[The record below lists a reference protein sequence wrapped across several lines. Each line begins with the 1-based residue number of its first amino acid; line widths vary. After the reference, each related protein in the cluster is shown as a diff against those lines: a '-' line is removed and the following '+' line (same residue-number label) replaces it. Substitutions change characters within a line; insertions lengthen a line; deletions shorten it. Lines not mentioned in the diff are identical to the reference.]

1 MKKLL
6 SICKKELKLYFGS
19 PMALIFVG
27 VYLVLTLFVFFWVD
41 SFFARGIAD
50 VRALFEWMPL
60 LMVLLVAALTMHQWS
75 REEDSGNLQVL
86 LTMPVRLIELVAGK
100 FLSALALVAVALALT
115 LFLPFTVASLGN
127 LDWGPVVGGY
137 LATLLLA
144 SSYIAIG
151 LFLSSRTDNQLVA
164 LIGTVVVCGLFQ
176 AIGSPA
182 ITDLLGASAGDVL
195 RLFGTGSRFES
206 IERGVIDP
214 RDLVYYL
221 SLTVFF
227 LSANILSLESKRW
240 SRGEQLR
247 SRRANGRIGLALV
260 GANLLAFNL
269 LIAPA
274 SAARLDLTQH
284 REYSLSEVTRLLLEG
299 LQEPLL
305 IRGYFSEESHPLLAP
320 LVPRVKDFLREY
332 ELAANNSLELDFVDP
347 LAHPELEREANQI
360 YGIRP
365 TPLQVRD
372 RGGVS
377 LVNVY
382 FDLVIVYGDQTA
394 TLNFADLI
402 EINDSPFGVNVR
414 LRNLEYDLTSNIQR
428 VVYGFQSL
436 EAVLASLDQAANLT
450 LYVTSATLP
459 PSMQEVSRTIE
470 DVAGDIAGGNV
481 DKVAFE
487 IVDLSA
493 PEAAISEGELFER
506 YQIQPVATSFFA
518 VETFFLHL
526 IVESGDSFQVIFPAG
541 ELSQAEIR
549 SAIEAALKRTSSGF
563 LKVIGLW
570 TPPGQGIDQFG
581 RQMPTLQQY
590 AILEDSLNESYEL
603 RRLTLDEGRIPG
615 DVDVLILI
623 APHSMTDAQ
632 RYAIDQYIMRGGSVI
647 AAAGHYRLGIDPIQ
661 GTLKLD
667 VNENGIAEML
677 RGYGINLGE
686 SLVLDRQNAP
696 FPMQVQRDLG
706 DMVVTEVQALDYP
719 FFIDVRPDGLDAES
733 SIVNSLP
740 FVTMNWA
747 SPVQVE
753 ASQAANLRT
762 SDLIWSSASSWESSD
777 SNLQP
782 DLDVYPELGFMI
794 GSEQRSFPL
803 AVLVE
808 GSFESFFLGKAS
820 PFAAEAGDEAA
831 AEGDA
836 AEETAIGLIER
847 SPGNTRLIVLG
858 SSEFINDNV
867 YQISLNFGGDRFAS
881 NLQLFANAIDW
892 LTEDLSLASI
902 RSRGSAARILPP
914 ISEAQQNQWVLV
926 NYAVA
931 LIGLVLIGV
940 FWQMQRRAE
949 EPMALIAPAEGSA
962 DGAGEDSNE
971 GASITE
977 GGA

>member
-1 MKKLL
+1 MKK
-6 SICKKELKLYFGS
+6 IFTIAKKELKLYFGS

-27 VYLVLTLFVFFWVD
+27 VFLVLTLFVFFWVD

-60 LMVLLVAALTMHQWS
+60 LMILLVAALTMHQWS

-127 LDWGPVVGGY
+127 LDWGPVIGGY

-182 ITDLLGASAGDVL
+182 ITDFVGASTGDIL
-195 RLFGTGSRFES
+195 RLFGAGSRFES

-214 RDLVYYL
+214 RDLVYYA

-227 LSANILSLESKRW
+227 LAANILSLESKRW
-240 SRGEQLR
+240 SSGEQLR
-247 SRRANGRIGLALV
+247 SRRLNGRIALALV

-320 LVPRVKDFLREY
+320 LVPRIKDTLREF
-332 ELAANNSLELDFVDP
+332 ELAAKGKLELAFVDP

-365 TPLQVRD
+365 TPLQVND
-372 RGGVS
+372 RGGLS

-382 FDLVIVYGDQTA
+382 FDLLIVYGDQTA
-394 TLNFADLI
+394 TLNFADLV
-402 EINDSPFGVNVR
+402 EIIDSPFGVNVR

-436 EAVLASLDQAANLT
+436 EAVLASLDQPANLS
-450 LYVTSATLP
+450 LYLTSSTLP

-470 DVAGDIAGGNV
+470 AVAEDIAAANPE
-481 DKVAFE
+481 KIAFD

-493 PEAAISEGELFER
+493 PDAGISEGELVER

-526 IVESGDSFQVIFPAG
+526 VVETGDGFQVIFPSG
-541 ELSQAEIR
+541 ELSQAEVR
-549 SAIEAALKRTSSGF
+549 QSIEAALKRRSSGF
-563 LKVIGLW
+563 LKVVGLW

-581 RQMPTLQQY
+581 RQMPNLQQY
-590 AILEDSLNESYEL
+590 AILEDSLRESYEL
-603 RRLTLDEGRIPG
+603 RRLPLDDGKIPG
-615 DVDVLILI
+615 DLDVLILI
-623 APHSMTDAQ
+623 APHSMTDTQ

-647 AAAGHYRLGIDPIQ
+647 AAAGHYRLGIDPVQ
-661 GTLKLD
+661 GTLMLD

-677 RGYGINLGE
+677 RSYGIALGE
-686 SLVLDRQNAP
+686 TLVMDQQNAP
-696 FPMQVQRDLG
+696 FPVQTQRDLG

-719 FFIDVRPDGLDAES
+719 FFIDVRPNGLNAES
-733 SIVNSLP
+733 GIVNSLP

-747 SPVQVE
+747 SPVVVE
-753 ASQAANLRT
+753 EAQLADARS
-762 SDLIWSSASSWESSD
+762 SDLIWSSASSWETSD

-782 DLDVYPELGFMI
+782 DLELFPELGFMI
-794 GSEQRSFPL
+794 NADQKPFPL

-808 GSFESFFLGKAS
+808 GSFESFFLGKDP
-820 PFAAEAGDEAA
+820 PFASEGEGEIA
-831 AEGDA
+831 AEGES
-836 AEETAIGLIER
+836 AEEAAIGLIER

-914 ISEAQQNQWVLV
+914 IAEEQQNQWVLM

-949 EPMALIAPAEGSA
+949 EPIALIAPADATVEDPNA
-962 DGAGEDSNE
+962 D
-971 GASITE
+971 ASITE